1 MDNSIY
7 AYLIEEHEAIE
18 KERNEQILEFDRQE
32 KLKLD
37 LESHLENNSRIGLPK
52 SEIFDFEDGSQL
64 LKYSSEMI
72 NDCSKS
78 ISNEILR
85 ITNPILTEEE
95 RKQIIEKN
103 RINELKAINYY
114 HLLKIS
120 NAKINNKK
128 IIESI
133 FYQPQNE

>member
-7 AYLIEEHEAIE
+7 SFLIEEHEAFE
-18 KERNEQILEFDRQE
+18 KERNEQILEFGRQE
-32 KLKLD
+32 QLKID
-37 LESHLENNSRIGLPK
+37 LENHLENNSKISLSKDDSNR
-52 SEIFDFEDGSQL
+52 L
-64 LKYSSEMI
+64 LKYSSEII
-72 NDCSKS
+72 NDDDCCCCGSSKS

-95 RKQIIEKN
+95 RKQINEKN

-128 IIESI
+128 IIDSL
-133 FYQPQNE
+133 

>member
-7 AYLIEEHEAIE
+7 AFLIEEHEAIE
-18 KERNEQILEFDRQE
+18 KERNEQILEFERQE
-32 KLKLD
+32 QLKLD
-37 LESHLENNSRIGLPK
+37 LENHLENNSKISLSKDDSNR
-52 SEIFDFEDGSQL
+52 L
-64 LKYSSEMI
+64 LKYSSEII
-72 NDCSKS
+72 NDCCRSSKS

-95 RKQIIEKN
+95 RKQLLEKN
-103 RINELKAINYY
+103 RLNELKAINYY

-128 IIESI
+128 IIDSL
-133 FYQPQNE
+133 

>member
-7 AYLIEEHEAIE
+7 SFLIEEHEAFE
-18 KERNEQILEFDRQE
+18 KERNEQILEFGRQ
-32 KLKLD
+32 KQLKID
-37 LESHLENNSRIGLPK
+37 LENHLENNSKISLSKDDSNR
-52 SEIFDFEDGSQL
+52 L
-64 LKYSSEMI
+64 LKYSFEII
-72 NDCSKS
+72 NDDDFCCCGSSKS

-95 RKQIIEKN
+95 RKQINEKN

-128 IIESI
+128 IIDSL
-133 FYQPQNE
+133 

>member
-7 AYLIEEHEAIE
+7 AFLIEEHEAIE
-18 KERNEQILEFDRQE
+18 KERNEQILEFGRQE
-32 KLKLD
+32 QLKLD
-37 LESHLENNSRIGLPK
+37 LENHLENNSKISLSK
-52 SEIFDFEDGSQL
+52 DDNNNLL
-64 LKYSSEMI
+64 LKYSSEII
-72 NDCSKS
+72 NDDCCFYSSKS

-95 RKQIIEKN
+95 RKQIKEKN

-128 IIESI
+128 IIDSL
-133 FYQPQNE
+133 